1 MGIASASGCVT
12 VGAGAEAA
20 EARSSAPP
28 DDAAT
33 ACADPAA
40 ALVAAPSNTLAD
52 VAESGPP
59 SAGGTT
65 ETALATMVLTAWAA
79 VPAAASVGLATGPLE
94 PLTRSPLPLTCPSSE
109 PPSAGGGVAASTLAT
124 TPPAAWAAAPP
135 APLTRSGLP
144 VTGANSE
151 PLWLPGGGG
160 VAPRS
165 VATPLTARVAVP
177 AAASVALVTGLVAPL
192 TRSGLPVTGANSE
205 PLSLPGGGVGAPRS
219 VATPLTAR
227 TAVPAA
233 ASVALVTG
241 LVAPLTRSRLPVTGA
256 NSEPLSLPG
265 GGGVAPRSVATP
277 LTACVAVPAAASV
290 ALVTGP
296 VGPFTGSGLPV
307 AGAKS

>member
-65 ETALATMVLTAWAA
+65 APALATMPLTAWAA
-79 VPAAASVGLATGPLE
+79 VPAAASIGLATAPLE

-109 PPSAGGGVAASTLAT
+109 PPSAGGGAAASTLPT
-124 TPPAAWAAAPP
+124 TPPAAWVAAPPAPLTRSVLPVTGANSEPLSLPGGGVVAPRSVATPLTACAAVPAAASVAPETVPP

-144 VTGANSE
+144 VTGANGE
-151 PLWLPGGGG
+151 PLSLPGGGV

-165 VATPLTARVAVP
+165 VATPLTACAAVP

-192 TRSGLPVTGANSE
+192 TRSVLPVPGATRV
-205 PLSLPGGGVGAPRS
+205 PLSLPGGGVVAPRS
-219 VATPLTAR
+219 VATPLTACA
-227 TAVPAA
+227 AVPAA

-241 LVAPLTRSRLPVTGA
+241 
-256 NSEPLSLPG
+256 
-265 GGGVAPRSVATP
+265 
-277 LTACVAVPAAASV
+277 
-290 ALVTGP
+290 
-296 VGPFTGSGLPV
+296 
-307 AGAKS
+307 

>member
-20 EARSSAPP
+20 EARSRAPL

-40 ALVAAPSNTLAD
+40 ALVTAPSNTLAD

-65 ETALATMVLTAWAA
+65 APALATMLLTAWAA

-109 PPSAGGGVAASTLAT
+109 PPSAGGGAAASTLAT

-135 APLTRSGLP
+135 AALTRSVLP
-144 VTGANSE
+144 VTGANRE
-151 PLWLPGGGG
+151 PLPLPGGGG

-165 VATPLTARVAVP
+165 VTTPLTACVGVA
-177 AAASVALVTGLVAPL
+177 AAASVALVPGPGAPL

-205 PLSLPGGGVGAPRS
+205 PLSLPGGGGVAPRS
-219 VATPLTAR
+219 VTTPLTACA
-227 TAVPAA
+227 AVPAA
-233 ASVALVTG
+233 ASVPPEPVPP
-241 LVAPLTRSRLPVTGA
+241 APLTRSGLPVTGA
-256 NSEPLSLPG
+256 NSEPLSPPG
-265 GGGVAPRSVATP
+265 GGGV
-277 LTACVAVPAAASV
+277 
-290 ALVTGP
+290 
-296 VGPFTGSGLPV
+296 
-307 AGAKS
+307 